1 MVALGNGSDQVPLVL
16 LSRFAM
22 RRVAVCNQSLN
33 RSTACSAPSKARNS
47 QPCEDSDAPN
57 CEVYDSVLT
66 HVLGQVDRNIL
77 FCAPACTESAI
88 SMSIRC
94 SYSQPPRQ
102 PRSASA
108 LFALGHWLFTRASP
122 SCSVAVACA
131 LMRWSL
137 CWDLST
143 VGCDR
148 NRMPLLSKA
157 SNVVQNIFLHLQ
169 HHGHLEEDIA
179 DVAESES

>member
-108 LFALGHWLFTRASP
+108 LFALALHSGFPFLLCCCCLRSHAVEFVLGPEYSWLRQE
-122 SCSVAVACA
+122 
-131 LMRWSL
+131 
-137 CWDLST
+137 
-143 VGCDR
+143 
-148 NRMPLLSKA
+148 
-157 SNVVQNIFLHLQ
+157 SNATF
-169 HHGHLEEDIA
+169 E
-179 DVAESES
+179 

>member
-88 SMSIRC
+88 SMSIRIFPAVSATPVSIRPVC
-94 SYSQPPRQ
+94 SRALALHSGFLFLLCCLRSHAVEFVLGPEYSWLRQ
-102 PRSASA
+102 E
-108 LFALGHWLFTRASP
+108 
-122 SCSVAVACA
+122 
-131 LMRWSL
+131 
-137 CWDLST
+137 
-143 VGCDR
+143 
-148 NRMPLLSKA
+148 
-157 SNVVQNIFLHLQ
+157 SNATF
-169 HHGHLEEDIA
+169 E
-179 DVAESES
+179 

>member
-108 LFALGHWLFTRASP
+108 LFALGAGTGSSLGLPLPALLLLP
-122 SCSVAVACA
+122 ALSCGGVCA
-131 LMRWSL
+131 G
-137 CWDLST
+137 T
-143 VGCDR
+143 
-148 NRMPLLSKA
+148 
-157 SNVVQNIFLHLQ
+157 
-169 HHGHLEEDIA
+169 
-179 DVAESES
+179 